1 MMLAP
6 LARQLTQSTI
16 HKAAMIDLAAVDLAA
31 GIPDLL
37 LDCLPPI
44 NEDKSTTM
52 KRVHWHPQGIT
63 EARYFNIDER
73 SPSFPKGRYL
83 KGAPISTIAAGDRD
97 AAQPFTIPTIEE
109 SAVSSPMIDDT
120 IYEKETRYAKALPLC
135 CAIPRGYAGRPF
147 SYADALKKN
156 IENDKENL
164 KNEARPVP
172 LAPLEW
178 KEVAPPIDWV
188 RDPHNTPEQPPFMS
202 LYETSEPLPINEPLP
217 MPAIHCKAPKISV
230 EAIEKFRQEIL
241 SLSEELY

>member
-16 HKAAMIDLAAVDLAA
+16 HKAAVDLAAVDLAA

-44 NEDKSTTM
+44 QEDKSTTM

-63 EARYFNIDER
+63 EARYFSIDER
-73 SPSFPKGRYL
+73 SPSFPKGRSL
-83 KGAPISTIAAGDRD
+83 KGPPISTIASGDRD

-109 SAVSSPMIDDT
+109 STVSSPMIDDT
-120 IYEKETRYAKALPLC
+120 IYDDKALPLC
-135 CAIPRGYAGRPF
+135 CAIPRGYSGRPF

-164 KNEARPVP
+164 KNEERPFP
-172 LAPLEW
+172 N
-178 KEVAPPIDWV
+178 VAPPIYEVDQLPNV
-188 RDPHNTPEQPPFMS
+188 APPIYEVDQPPFMS
-202 LYETSEPLPINEPLP
+202 LYETSDPLPIDEPLP

-230 EAIEKFRQEIL
+230 EAIEKFKQEIL

>member
-16 HKAAMIDLAAVDLAA
+16 HKAAVDLASVDLAA

-44 NEDKSTTM
+44 NEDKATTM

-63 EARYFNIDER
+63 EARYFSIDER
-73 SPSFPKGRYL
+73 SPSFPKGRSL
-83 KGAPISTIAAGDRD
+83 KGPPISTIAAGDRD

-109 SAVSSPMIDDT
+109 STVSSPMIDET
-120 IYEKETRYAKALPLC
+120 IHEKDSYDDKALPLC
-135 CAIPRGYAGRPF
+135 CAIPCGYTGRPF

-156 IENDKENL
+156 IDNDKENL
-164 KNEARPVP
+164 KNEARPFP
-172 LAPLEW
+172 N
-178 KEVAPPIDWV
+178 VAPPIYEA
-188 RDPHNTPEQPPFMS
+188 EQPPFMS
-202 LYETSEPLPINEPLP
+202 LYESSEPLPIDEPLP
-217 MPAIHCKAPKISV
+217 MPTIHCKAPKISA
-230 EAIEKFRQEIL
+230 EALETLRQEIL

>member
-44 NEDKSTTM
+44 QEDKSTTM

-63 EARYFNIDER
+63 AARYFNIDER
-73 SPSFPKGRYL
+73 SPSFPKGRFL
-83 KGAPISTIAAGDRD
+83 KGAPISTIASGDRD

-109 SAVSSPMIDDT
+109 STLSSPMIDDT
-120 IYEKETRYAKALPLC
+120 IDKGSHYAKALPLC
-135 CAIPRGYAGRPF
+135 CAIPRGYSGRPF
-147 SYADALKKN
+147 SYADALKRN
-156 IENDKENL
+156 LTKEKEYL
-164 KNEARPVP
+164 ANEPRPFP
-172 LAPLEW
+172 N
-178 KEVAPPIDWV
+178 VAPPIYEV
-188 RDPHNTPEQPPFMS
+188 EQPPFMS
-202 LYETSEPLPINEPLP
+202 LYETSKPLPIDEPLPMP

-230 EAIEKFRQEIL
+230 EALEKIRQEIL